1 MRSRRRFDGGLEVNG
16 RAGME
21 IHHADKAYRTR
32 TLLLLGLT
40 VLLCGVLL
48 LLLDGW
54 LAQVNAQLARS
65 DPDTMRR
72 WLRGLFTGLG
82 LALAVPAGLLGAGLR
97 RLGLAARIEGRFP
110 PNDWKTLRDVRV
122 LRDAAALRWAR
133 RTEAIGLAALSLAAL
148 LVAWTG
154 WAWWRFG

>member
-1 MRSRRRFDGGLEVNG
+1 
-16 RAGME
+16 ME
-21 IHHADKAYRTR
+21 IHRADKAYRNR

-54 LAQVNAQLARS
+54 LRQINMQLARS
-65 DPDTMRR
+65 DPDTVRH
-72 WLRGLFTGLG
+72 WLRALLAGLG
-82 LALAVPAGLLGAGLR
+82 LALAIPAGLLGAGLR
-97 RLGLAARIEGRFP
+97 RLGFASRVEGRFP
-110 PNDWKTLRDVRV
+110 PRDWKTLRDARV

-133 RTEAIGLAALSLAAL
+133 RTETLGFAAMALAIL
-148 LVAWTG
+148 LVAWAA